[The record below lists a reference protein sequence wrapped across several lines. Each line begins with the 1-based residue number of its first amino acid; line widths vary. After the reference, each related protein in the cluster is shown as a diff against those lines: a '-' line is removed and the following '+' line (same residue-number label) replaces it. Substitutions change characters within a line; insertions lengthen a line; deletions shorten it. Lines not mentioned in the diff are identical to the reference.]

1 MGTQCQDPRVGSIW
15 QKYVT
20 RNWPTLSRRHKGKYK
35 VTWKKWRYK
44 AMLYRL
50 YNEYFMG
57 LKLNVTLA
65 EKGGQIFSD
74 IQKTLERKKLYAFFG
89 SQIVAGAAWKDHL
102 LRRLD
107 GVACSRLNNRVGRVS
122 HLLIIRCSAWHASV
136 FFSACLFSRKCQ
148 KLLLLFSSQ

>member
-15 QKYVT
+15 QKYLT
-20 RNWPTLSRRHKGKYK
+20 RNWPTLSRRHKGKYQ
-35 VTWKKWRYK
+35 VTWKKWRNK

-50 YNEYFMG
+50 KWIFYGTKAKCHFSW
-57 LKLNVTLA
+57 
-65 EKGGQIFSD
+65 KGRSNLLRYP
-74 IQKTLERKKLYAFFG
+74 KKLERKMLYAFFG
-89 SQIVAGAAWKDHL
+89 SPIVAGAAWKDHL